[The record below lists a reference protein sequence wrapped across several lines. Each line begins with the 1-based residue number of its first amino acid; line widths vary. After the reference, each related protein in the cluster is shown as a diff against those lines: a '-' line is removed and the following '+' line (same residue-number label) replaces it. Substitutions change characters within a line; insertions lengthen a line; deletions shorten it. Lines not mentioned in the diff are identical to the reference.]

1 MLKAYFGRVR
11 LFDGEGASE
20 RYGVL
25 ALNQLDAET
34 FLQCHFVDDLQRVVL
49 LRRAT
54 ADETTFLKLV
64 REGEVK
70 LLH

>member
-1 MLKAYFGRVR
+1 VLKVYFGRVR
-11 LFDGEGASE
+11 LVDHAEAAK
-20 RYGVL
+20 RYCVMG
-25 ALNQLDAET
+25 LNQLDAET

-54 ADETTFLKLV
+54 ADETSSLNLV
-64 REGEVK
+64 REGEVR